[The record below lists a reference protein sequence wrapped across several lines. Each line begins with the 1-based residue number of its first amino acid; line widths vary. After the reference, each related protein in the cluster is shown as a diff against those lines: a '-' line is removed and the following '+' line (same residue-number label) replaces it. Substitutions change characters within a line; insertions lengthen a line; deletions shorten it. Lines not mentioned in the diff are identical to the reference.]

1 MKNIVLRRI
10 MPKSNRVI
18 IISIDK
24 HVEPQVAKRI
34 IPLMATLTKT
44 VVNTNYKNFDK
55 EFQIAMN
62 LIVFGAK
69 IMRGKAGYIIDFRV
83 TYS

>member
-10 MPKSNRVI
+10 MPRSNRVI
-18 IISIDK
+18 IKSIDK
-24 HVEPQVAKRI
+24 HVEPQVAKRM

-69 IMRGKAGYIIDFRV
+69 IMRGKACYIIDFRV
-83 TYS
+83 AYS

>member
-1 MKNIVLRRI
+1 MKNIVLRRM
-10 MPKSNRVI
+10 MPRSNPVI
-18 IISIDK
+18 IKSIDK
-24 HVEPQVAKRI
+24 HVEPQMAKRM

-44 VVNTNYKNFDK
+44 VVNTNYKNFGK

-69 IMRGKAGYIIDFRV
+69 IMPGKAC
-83 TYS
+83 

>member
-1 MKNIVLRRI
+1 

-55 EFQIAMN
+55 DFQIAMN

-69 IMRGKAGYIIDFRV
+69 IMLGKACYIIDFRV
-83 TYS
+83 AYS

>member
-1 MKNIVLRRI
+1 
-10 MPKSNRVI
+10 
-18 IISIDK
+18 
-24 HVEPQVAKRI
+24 
-34 IPLMATLTKT
+34 MATLTKT

-69 IMRGKAGYIIDFRV
+69 IMR
-83 TYS
+83 

>member
-1 MKNIVLRRI
+1 M
-10 MPKSNRVI
+10 
-18 IISIDK
+18 
-24 HVEPQVAKRI
+24 AKRM

-69 IMRGKAGYIIDFRV
+69 IMPGKACYIIDFRV
-83 TYS
+83 ACG

>member
-1 MKNIVLRRI
+1 
-10 MPKSNRVI
+10 MPSSNRVI
-18 IISIDK
+18 INSSDK
-24 HVEPQVAKRI
+24 HVEPQVAKRM

-69 IMRGKAGYIIDFRV
+69 IMRGKACYIIDFRV
-83 TYS
+83 AYS

>member
-1 MKNIVLRRI
+1 
-10 MPKSNRVI
+10 MPSSNCVI
-18 IISIDK
+18 IKSIDK
-24 HVEPQVAKRI
+24 HVEPQMAKRMI
-34 IPLMATLTKT
+34 PLMAKRMIPLMATLTKT

-69 IMRGKAGYIIDFRV
+69 IMRSKAF
-83 TYS
+83 

>member
-1 MKNIVLRRI
+1 
-10 MPKSNRVI
+10 MPSSNCVI
-18 IISIDK
+18 IKSIDK
-24 HVEPQVAKRI
+24 HVEPQMAKRM

-69 IMRGKAGYIIDFRV
+69 IMPGKACYIIDFRV
-83 TYS
+83 ACG